1 MDLSKAFDTVN
12 HEILLHKL
20 ENYGVRGTVLER
32 FKNHVLNR
40 KQTVNYKSVES
51 DVSIIT
57 CGVPQG
63 LVRGPLFFVIFVNDI
78 SESSKLLSF
87 LLFADDTNL
96 FYSDRNPELLNQIA
110 NQESCK
116 VADWLRADKISLN
129 IDGFHC
135 DVIKL

>member
-32 FKNHVLNR
+32 FKNDVLNR
-40 KQTVNYKSVES
+40 KQTINYKSVES

-63 LVRGPLFFVIFVNDI
+63 LVRGPLFFFIFVNDI

>member
-20 ENYGVRGTVLER
+20 ENDGVRGTVLER
-32 FKNHVLNR
+32 FKNDVLNR

-63 LVRGPLFFVIFVNDI
+63 LVHGPLFF
-78 SESSKLLSF
+78 LS
-87 LLFADDTNL
+87 L
-96 FYSDRNPELLNQIA
+96 
-110 NQESCK
+110 
-116 VADWLRADKISLN
+116 
-129 IDGFHC
+129 
-135 DVIKL
+135 